1 MRKTS
6 SRYYGMIPQHRM
18 SGWGTFGS
26 RHGWAVN
33 RARLVGTAGGGNQ
46 MHRSYVAGKTVMRSS
61 RSPGTEGAL

>member
-6 SRYYGMIPQHRM
+6 LYHGMIPEHRM

-26 RHGWAVN
+26 RHGWAVD
-33 RARLVGTAGGGNQ
+33 RARLVRTAGGGNQ
-46 MHRSYVAGKTVMRSS
+46 MHRSYVDGQTVMRSS